1 MYNKTKGHIML
12 KKIFIAI
19 AVIGF
24 IAGCKNKHSEEVSYD
39 VAERLLPCSIHC
51 GDEQA
56 DSLPLVSVEIFNQFI
71 PFLKVYQGN
80 KPILTTDIPPEWEV
94 DYKLEN
100 LSTDFDIWIIS
111 NINEIS
117 HKAMI
122 TLKETETGYK
132 IISGLLIAYSTAIE
146 YTDSLESEE
155 WICNIDKDYTI
166 NVKKRYEKIYSSVND
181 SVFFENKLIERED
194 IYHISLNGHIEY
206 EEPEIYEVDYM
217 AIIQFADT
225 SESGVSID
233 EDWVWNGIHMQEKLE
248 DHNILFIEA
257 TRGFSS
263 ISIRN
268 YQGEEVDKINMTSFL
283 TSYSKGYLLL
293 KKGSTPKY
301 QRYCPAEECLQK
313 VFPYFGIDTA
323 ISEKKDTRQIAI

>member
-1 MYNKTKGHIML
+1 ML
-12 KKIFIAI
+12 KKIFITI

-24 IAGCKNKHSEEVSYD
+24 IAGCKNKHTEEVSYD
-39 VAERLLPCSIHC
+39 VTERLLPCSIHC

-56 DSLPLVSVEIFNQFI
+56 DSLPLINLEIFNQFI
-71 PFLKVYQGN
+71 PFLKVYKGH

-94 DYKLEN
+94 EYKLEN
-100 LSTDFDIWIIS
+100 LSSDFDIWIIS

-155 WICNIDKDYTI
+155 WICDIDKDYTI
-166 NVKKRYEKIYSSVND
+166 KVTKRYEKIYSSVID
-181 SVFFENKLIERED
+181 TILHENKLIEYED

-206 EEPEIYEVDYM
+206 EKPEIYEVDYM

-248 DHNILFIEA
+248 ENNILFIKA
-257 TRGFSS
+257 TQDFTN

-268 YQGEEVDKINMTSFL
+268 YHGEEVDKINISSFL
-283 TSYSKGYLLL
+283 TTYSKGYLLL
-293 KKGSTPKY
+293 KKGSNPKY

-313 VFPYFGIDTA
+313 AFPYFGIDT
-323 ISEKKDTRQIAI
+323 INMNSEETGRIEI